1 MSKIILITLI
11 LIFSTMSIITN
22 AQQAPMYTHYM
33 YNTLAI
39 NPAYAGSRDALT
51 ITALHRSQW
60 VSFKGAPMT
69 QSLIMHSP
77 LKNNNIGLG
86 LSASNDR
93 IGPVNN
99 TSIFGSF
106 AYKLILNSKSK
117 LALGIN
123 GGVNILQANL
133 TELELNNQSDP
144 TFQKDINNIITPN
157 IGVGAYFSQERF
169 YIGLSAPNLL
179 ENTYLATDQ
188 SNGTQLIAKEQ
199 RHYFLTTGS
208 KIQFSEN
215 LSLKP
220 TTLIKFTPSAPIQ
233 ADLTASFVIR
243 DQFFIGAMI
252 RSNDAIGVLAGIN
265 INKQF
270 HLGYSFDL
278 SYGLKSFTYNNGSHE
293 VVLRYDFI
301 SLPNKQIR
309 TPRNF

>member
-1 MSKIILITLI
+1 MTQ
-11 LIFSTMSIITN
+11 T
-22 AQQAPMYTHYM
+22 
-33 YNTLAI
+33 
-39 NPAYAGSRDALT
+39 LT
-51 ITALHRSQW
+51 I
-60 VSFKGAPMT
+60 
-69 QSLIMHSP
+69 HSP
-77 LKNNNIGLG
+77 LTNNNIGLG

-99 TSIFGSF
+99 SSIFGSF

-133 TELELNNQSDP
+133 TESQLNNQSDP

-157 IGVGAYFSQERF
+157 IGLGVYYSQEKF

-188 SNGTQLIAKEQ
+188 SNGAQLIAKEQ

-208 KIQFSEN
+208 KIEFSEN

-233 ADLTASFVIR
+233 VDLTASFDIR
-243 DQFFIGAMI
+243 NLFLIGAMI
-252 RSNDAIGVLAGIN
+252 RSNDALGILAGIN
-265 INKQF
+265 IKKQF
-270 HLGYSFDL
+270 YLGYSFDW

-301 SLPNKQIR
+301 NAPNKQIR